1 MSDERKNEIIKSVTD
16 VEFYP
21 IEMDD
26 NTSLNDYQKISFDEV
41 ASLGSIFAQI
51 PSSFRTMTSTVSGGQ
66 QLYIMN
72 TRGLVGTVSSL
83 GGDGYNMLTGVYD
96 KTGLVGNAVYNP
108 VNPSMV
114 STMPINPAMLCMSIA
129 LIGIEIKLDKI
140 AKTQK
145 RIISFLEQKNE
156 SELLGNLKFLTDVLN
171 NYKYNYDNERY
182 KTNMHV
188 KALDIKQ
195 VAEQNIIFYR
205 KQISDVINKK
215 QLVHIDQQTDKLLAD
230 MQSKFKYY
238 KLAVYQYAFS
248 SFVEVM
254 LLENFD
260 HDYLQSILKKI
271 SDYSLEYKEFY
282 TGCYDRIEHNA
293 QTSVQSVLLKGLS
306 KATKSAVEV
315 AEKAPVI
322 KNTIINESVLKGSE
336 KLEEL
341 GNKKTE
347 ETMSA
352 FIENRT
358 DEVTVFS
365 DSINNVDKLF
375 NYPVKLL
382 FDNSNIYLKY
392 ESAV

>member
-145 RIISFLEQKNE
+145 QIISFLEQKNE

-322 KNTIINESVLKGSE
+322 KNTMINESVLKGSE

-365 DSINNVDKLF
+365 DSINNVDKLY

-392 ESAV
+392 EDAI

>member
-145 RIISFLEQKNE
+145 QIISFLEQKNE

-282 TGCYDRIEHNA
+282 TGCYDRI
-293 QTSVQSVLLKGLS
+293 
-306 KATKSAVEV
+306 
-315 AEKAPVI
+315 
-322 KNTIINESVLKGSE
+322 
-336 KLEEL
+336 
-341 GNKKTE
+341 
-347 ETMSA
+347 
-352 FIENRT
+352 
-358 DEVTVFS
+358 
-365 DSINNVDKLF
+365 
-375 NYPVKLL
+375 
-382 FDNSNIYLKY
+382 
-392 ESAV
+392 

>member
-145 RIISFLEQKNE
+145 QIISFLEQKNE

-365 DSINNVDKLF
+365 DSINNVDKLY

-392 ESAV
+392 EDAI